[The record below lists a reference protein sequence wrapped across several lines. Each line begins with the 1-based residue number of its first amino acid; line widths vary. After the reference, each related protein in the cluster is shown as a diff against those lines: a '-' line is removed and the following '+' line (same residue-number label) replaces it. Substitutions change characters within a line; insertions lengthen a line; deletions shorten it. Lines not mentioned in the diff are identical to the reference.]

1 MGGTMAWLK
10 RLFTAGSGRM
20 ASGPGLC
27 DGRLAEC
34 PAAPCCVSTGARRPS
49 QRVAP
54 IGYPGSRAEMCAII
68 ADVLRAWP
76 RTEIVTVQAHY
87 IHAVQRSRWFGF
99 ADDLE
104 CHLPAG
110 ERLVHMR
117 SAARLGWYDFGA
129 NRARVERLRRAVNQ
143 RLAAIR

>member
-1 MGGTMAWLK
+1 MTG
-10 RLFTAGSGRM
+10 RTAPE
-20 ASGPGLC
+20 PGLR

-34 PAAPCCVSTGARRPS
+34 PAAPSCVSTEERSVSR
-49 QRVAP
+49 RVAP
-54 IGYPGSRAEMCAII
+54 IGYPGPRVEMHAILVE
-68 ADVLRAWP
+68 VLRTWP
-76 RTEIVTVQAHY
+76 RTEIVTVRDDY

-99 ADDLE
+99 PDDLE
-104 CHLPAG
+104 CHLPAD

-117 SAARLGWYDFGA
+117 SSARIGWYDFGV